1 VDFFVFVA
9 LAFVILAVCT
19 AMIYSYTQQSR
30 RLQAIQV
37 QLSKIEDN
45 KPDIL
50 RQERAQW
57 LDPLVML
64 EVNLNQSPNPQLD
77 EAMLQQIDAARD
89 AIKSLNERLMSTR
102 EWMGPPFD
110 LEWTEY
116 LERMPTL
123 KKLYIALSY
132 SLEDATTASAQIV
145 KE

>member
-1 VDFFVFVA
+1 MDFFVFVA